1 MRMSIYIVDD
11 EKMAIQYFHYLLKN
25 TEMDCEI
32 VGEATNSMTAL
43 NEIIHL
49 KPDVIFADINMPV
62 MDGLEL
68 SEEILKRVNTKIFL
82 LTSYRDFDYVKKGL
96 SIGVSDYILK
106 NDLTE
111 KSLKE
116 ILEKAQ
122 KDLMVERKEKHLI
135 LEYNVRKFLLS
146 DEGIFQEDHLYEH
159 RTMQRYGLLRL
170 NGKREIC
177 IRHYKK
183 EIYEKPDCCKL
194 EEICSEKGLKCSAFV
209 EMENGI
215 LCGVFFIQG
224 DVTDGQVLLEKAAE
238 RCVKYLAQQGHK
250 WNCLISDTKYHF
262 LELQKEYREMARL
275 SEYLYAYPHRDIFHI
290 SELRKDREE
299 NIIADTGIETFSV
312 QMEKREPDN
321 AVAALEFL
329 FEQWRQ
335 RLTVW
340 EYTEK
345 LQNVYHYLKTF
356 VRKNSICPD
365 VLNIQEEYA
374 GTQEAENALKV
385 CVKSLFENAEEE
397 KRQNCS
403 LYVQAAI
410 GFIYKN
416 YSRDIS
422 VPDIAEYVKI
432 SEGHLRRLFKQELN
446 MKIVDFLTE
455 YRVERAKILM
465 RDTEE
470 SITEIWKK
478 TGFTSAQYFSYVFKR
493 KEGVLPKEYR
503 KNLKNG

>member
-1 MRMSIYIVDD
+1 MGINIYIVDD
-11 EKMAIQYFHYLLKN
+11 EQMAIQYFHYLLKN

-32 VGEATNSMTAL
+32 VGEATNSMMAL
-43 NEIIHL
+43 KEIIRL
-49 KPDVIFADINMPV
+49 KPDIVFADINMPV

-68 SEEILKRVNTKIFL
+68 SEAILKSVNTKIFL

-122 KDLMVERKEKHLI
+122 KDLLVEREQQHLI
-135 LEYNVRKFLLS
+135 LEHNVKKFLLS
-146 DEGIFQEDHLYEH
+146 DYDCSAEDHLYEH
-159 RTMQRYGLLRL
+159 RTMQRYALLRL
-170 NGKREIC
+170 QGKRGIC

-183 EIYEKPDCCKL
+183 MKYEKPDCCKL
-194 EEICSEKGLKCSAFV
+194 EELSSEDGLRCSAFV

-224 DVTDGQVLLEKAAE
+224 QVTDSQPLLEKAAK
-238 RCVKYLAQQGHK
+238 RCVAYFAEKGER
-250 WNCLISDTKYHF
+250 WSCMISETKYHF
-262 LELQKEYREMARL
+262 LELQEEYKEMVRM
-275 SEYLYAYPHRDIFHI
+275 SEYLYAYPDREIFHL
-290 SELRKDREE
+290 SELKEDKEKE
-299 NIIADTGIETFSV
+299 VLQDTGIETFSV
-312 QMEKREPDN
+312 QMEKREPEN
-321 AVAALEFL
+321 AVTALELL
-329 FEQWRQ
+329 FEQWRE

-345 LQNVYHYLKTF
+345 LQSIYHYLKTY
-356 VRKNSICPD
+356 VRKNQICPD
-365 VLNIQEEYA
+365 FLELREQYGSAE
-374 GTQEAENALKV
+374 EAEKALKI
-385 CVKSLFENAEEE
+385 CVQRVFENAEKE
-397 KRQNCS
+397 KKQNYS
-403 LYVQAAI
+403 SYVQNAL
-410 GFIYKN
+410 GYIYKN
-416 YSRDIS
+416 YGSGIS
-422 VPDIAEYVKI
+422 IPDIAEYTKI
-432 SEGHLRRLFKQELN
+432 SEGHLRRLFKQETN

-455 YRVERAKILM
+455 YRLERAKTLM